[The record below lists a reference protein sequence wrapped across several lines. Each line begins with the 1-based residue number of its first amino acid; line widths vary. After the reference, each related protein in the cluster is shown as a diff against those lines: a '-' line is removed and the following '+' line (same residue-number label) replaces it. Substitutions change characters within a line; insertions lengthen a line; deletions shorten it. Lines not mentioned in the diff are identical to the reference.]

1 MAASAPITC
10 TAGDWIKVA
19 TNVTSAVIHKL
30 SVAPSLYKQT
40 YVATG
45 AAAPTDEANAVLA
58 FAGGCESFEFADSDA
73 SDIYI
78 KAVKLNGAVRTD
90 G

>member
-1 MAASAPITC
+1 MGASAPITC
-10 TAGDWIKVA
+10 TANTWVKVA
-19 TNVTSAVIHKL
+19 TAVTSAVIHKL
-30 SVAPSLYKQT
+30 GLSPNVYKQT

-45 AAAPTDEANAVLA
+45 ASAPANDNNAVLA
-58 FAGGCESFEFADSDA
+58 FGCSDSFVFADSTS

-78 KAVKLNGAVRTD
+78 KAVGVDGSVRTD

>member
-10 TAGDWIKVA
+10 TKDTWVKVA
-19 TNVTSAVIHKL
+19 ENVTSAVFHKM
-30 SVAPSLYKQT
+30 SVSPGVYKQT

-45 AAAPTDEANAVLA
+45 AAAPANENNAVLA
-58 FAGGCESFEFADSDA
+58 FGECDSLIFSESTA
-73 SDIYI
+73 SDVYI
-78 KAVKLNGAVRTD
+78 KAVGAAGEVRRD